1 MTLMQCGGGS
11 GLYSLLL
18 IAPDAHCVYSY
29 YSLLYVRNFIKY
41 PAGLTMPA
49 YISDESLDSNS
60 SSCSTATFVMQWLT
74 ELGPN
79 S

>member
-49 YISDESLDSNS
+49 YISDE
-60 SSCSTATFVMQWLT
+60 
-74 ELGPN
+74 
-79 S
+79 